1 MSLRRQTKCLRQC
14 AFVRATSDL
23 DSIHEH
29 YASLI
34 GPDAANAVL
43 AQIIETLEQLQTFTG
58 LGRPLPNTRCS
69 GADPQQISF
78 YCTVPTGGWRGAGAA
93 DSSSEQ

>member
-1 MSLRRQTKCLRQC
+1 MPNITLTDKAS
-14 AFVRATSDL
+14 SDL

-58 LGRPLPNTRCS
+58 LGRPSQTPDARELILSKFPFIAPYRL
-69 GADPQQISF
+69 
-78 YCTVPTGGWRGAGAA
+78 VGGEVQVLRTLHQSNERVQDW
-93 DSSSEQ
+93 